1 MSGGEGYL
9 AFLRARRSVRAFTP
23 EPVPREILVRL
34 LEAATTAPSSTNRQ
48 PWRFAVVTAPALRRD
63 LVSAVRARTE
73 ALTAILQKSH
83 HAEEFGS
90 YGDFF
95 FEPLE
100 GAAAIVVPQVR
111 EYPDL
116 LANLLLS
123 AGEDPT
129 RFPTASAMAAE
140 LCGASAAVMAL
151 LLQAHAEGLG
161 ACWMAG
167 PMVARDEIHALLG
180 VAAPWRMLG
189 AVALG
194 YPEGTAEPRPR
205 KPLGRVVQW
214 FDGDDG
220 RTEDR

>member
-1 MSGGEGYL
+1 MISGDEHL
-9 AFLRARRSVRAFTP
+9 AFLRTRRSLRAFTA
-23 EPVPREILVRL
+23 EPVARDALVRL
-34 LEAATTAPSSTNRQ
+34 LEAATSAPSSTNRQ
-48 PWRFAVVTAPALRRD
+48 PWRFAVVTSPALRLR
-63 LVSAVRARTE
+63 LVEAVRART
-73 ALTAILQKSH
+73 ALLSAAIQKSH
-83 HAEEFGS
+83 HAEDFGS

-100 GAAAIVVPQVR
+100 RAAAIVVPQVR

-116 LANLLLS
+116 LANLLAS
-123 AGEDPT
+123 AGEDPA
-129 RFPTASAMAAE
+129 RFPTASAMQAE
-140 LCGASAAVMAL
+140 LCSTSAAVMAL

-180 VAAPWRMLG
+180 VAKPWRMLG

-194 YPEGTAEPRPR
+194 HPSGSADPKPR

-214 FDGDDG
+214 FEEDGKADD
-220 RTEDR
+220 R